1 MKKERT
7 RTRISIGYYCIPL
20 LFSILLLSTCTGNYL
35 FDDEEPAS
43 RLSVSGTVRL
53 GDGLDPS
60 GTFIW
65 LDGLDIH
72 TTADA
77 SGNFTLEL
85 PPQQSQAGGGLTGDY
100 RLYAYVGNYQFQSY
114 SVVLRDGSIQYG
126 VGDVDTNGRIPEI
139 IVLDKLVDIR
149 TTIEP
154 NTITE
159 IDSLRLLITVS
170 LRLHVNTVRIKTS
183 KSGDWLTSMIFK
195 EINDPPS
202 AATFYGSSTDPI
214 TVDVR
219 TNVNWQMGVGAWWL
233 STRIQRT
240 LPPGVYEV
248 IPYLVIL
255 QDGIPDGL
263 FEAIGEYATL
273 YHLDYFNIPIR
284 WTLGR
289 LTITPVGE

>member
-139 IVLDKLVDIR
+139 IILDKLVDIR

-159 IDSLRLLITVS
+159 IDSWHTPD
-170 LRLHVNTVRIKTS
+170 T
-183 KSGDWLTSMIFK
+183 G
-195 EINDPPS
+195 
-202 AATFYGSSTDPI
+202 
-214 TVDVR
+214 
-219 TNVNWQMGVGAWWL
+219 WQTIDDL
-233 STRIQRT
+233 YR
-240 LPPGVYEV
+240 
-248 IPYLVIL
+248 
-255 QDGIPDGL
+255 
-263 FEAIGEYATL
+263 
-273 YHLDYFNIPIR
+273 YHLNWIDKLPGNIAK
-284 WTLGR
+284 R
-289 LTITPVGE
+289 LRFENARDVIKKVSSPVGK